1 MMDNVRRGTEVVGG
15 QGGQAP
21 QFTFA
26 AIYRL
31 RKWNRGGLEK
41 TFDGGKFLACADNVA
56 SLLSPA

>member
-1 MMDNVRRGTEVVGG
+1 VGG

-26 AIYRL
+26 ALYRL